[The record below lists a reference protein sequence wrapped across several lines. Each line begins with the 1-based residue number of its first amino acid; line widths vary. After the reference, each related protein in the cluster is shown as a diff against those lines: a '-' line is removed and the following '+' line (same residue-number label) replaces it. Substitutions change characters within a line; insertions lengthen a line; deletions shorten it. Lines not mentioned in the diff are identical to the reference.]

1 MKNLNNLEEFIDS
14 SDIAVYDGVDG
25 LLNSMFK
32 PKYSVQSY
40 YNDDGSL
47 HHKAVTFNNGILSL
61 VATKDNEK
69 NCYGLLLGV
78 IEGDMQTGFSY
89 DSHIGEIILYGELL
103 KNAVFTDGVDMK
115 SLKKY
120 FKALNSKKERNILI
134 DDEFDYLEKNPY
146 ISLDIL
152 DLATQDIKT
161 VDLLITIIFSKMMK
175 LYGEELFALG
185 GESSHFKKDV
195 DSVREIFTLFFKDI
209 KEKYLPMIEL

>member
-61 VATKDNEK
+61 VATKNNEK

-78 IEGDMQTGFSY
+78 IEGDMQTGFAY

-103 KNAVFTDGVDMK
+103 KNAVFTDGVDIK

-134 DDEFDYLEKNPY
+134 DDEFDYLEENPY

-185 GESSHFKKDV
+185 GESGHFKKDV